1 MPQTSNSFLRGNS
14 VPSAPPARQMT
25 GYYAPLTNSERRIV
39 NDFNDAVK
47 DAEAT
52 LQRPPKPT
60 NIIHNIWSG
69 LCGTGWFVTL
79 CISIYLLFQD
89 NTNND
94 WLWGVFV
101 SLLCTLVIPFEMW
114 AIRNWKF
121 LSWFNTKE
129 WLFVIRIF
137 FILSTVFTTVF
148 LGVSL
153 SRARVLN
160 KTEQWDW
167 IQVANLAYIVSAVAG
182 HEMRPIVREEDE
194 GTFMWKIIKILFI
207 GVATLS
213 LLIVNGNH
221 DVNYKTEK
229 EDWVFTGS
237 LMSLGVYGVG
247 AGIRDW
253 VIREESE
260 ILRIFIV
267 TSSAIALLG
276 TSFLVGLYL
285 DEDFRTANT
294 LEYNASYMW
303 AFSAVLVSLVCDH
316 LKHKVNKI
324 M

>member
-1 MPQTSNSFLRGNS
+1 MTSNTFLRSNP
-14 VPSAPPARQMT
+14 VPSAPTAKQMS
-25 GYYAPLTNSERRIV
+25 GYYRPLTTSQRRLE
-39 NDFNDAVK
+39 NEFNKAVK

-52 LQRPPKPT
+52 LQKPLKL
-60 NIIHNIWSG
+60 IHNIWSG
-69 LCGTGWFVTL
+69 LCGTGWFVAL

-89 NTNND
+89 DTNNE
-94 WLWGVFV
+94 WLWGVLL
-101 SLLCTLVIPFEMW
+101 SLLSTLIIPFEMW
-114 AIRNWKF
+114 AVRNWECLK
-121 LSWFNTKE
+121 SFNTVG

-167 IQVANLAYIVSAVAG
+167 IQVANLAYIISAVAG

-194 GTFMWKIIKILFI
+194 GTFMWKIIKMISI
-207 GVATLS
+207 GVAILS

-253 VIREESE
+253 VIREKSE

-267 TSSAIALLG
+267 TSSVIALLG

-285 DEDFRTANT
+285 DEDFRTVNT
-294 LEYNASYMW
+294 LEYNAGYMW
-303 AFSAVLVSLVCDH
+303 AFSAVLVSLICDH